1 MRKTAEF
8 HRIHAEGRSHQLRR
22 RVALEAARLISEHG
36 IRDYRQAKLK
46 AAQRLGVGDE
56 QGLPRNREI
65 EDALREHQRL
75 FQSDQQPRALRAR
88 REAACEAMRF
98 LARFEPRLVG
108 AVLEGTADA
117 HSAVCLHVF
126 CDAPEDVAAFLH
138 ERSIPFELRSRLLRL
153 DRQRSMEFPVLL
165 FYANSLPIDLT
176 MLPCDVLRQPPLGR
190 IDERPL
196 RRASLAAV
204 EALLV
209 EGEIAAFDNGE
220 TRSTRYRCCIPT

>member
-1 MRKTAEF
+1 MRKAAEY
-8 HRIHAEGRSHQLRR
+8 HRIHAQDRTRQLRR

-75 FQSDQQPRALRAR
+75 FQSDQQPQALRAR

-98 LARFEPRLVG
+98 LCRFEPRLVG
-108 AVLEGTADA
+108 PVLEGTADA

-126 CDAPEDVAAFLH
+126 SDAPDAIAAFLRDRGVPFEQRARILRFDR
-138 ERSIPFELRSRLLRL
+138 ERSSEV
-153 DRQRSMEFPVLL
+153 PVLL
-165 FYANSLPIDLT
+165 FAAEGIAIDLSV
-176 MLPCDVLRQPPLGR
+176 LPQDAQRQPPLDR
-190 IDERPL
+190 INERPM

-204 EALLV
+204 EAMLAE
-209 EGEIAAFDNGE
+209 EGIADFENGE
-220 TRSTRYRCCIPT
+220 PGAGNR